1 MKSLLSLSDDEL
13 REKIEHGSENVYF
26 SYDACIEEWRDRRA
40 ARTNARIVAMTIVIA
55 AATVANVVISLFNSS
70 S

>member
-13 REKIEHGSENVYF
+13 REKIERGSENVYF
-26 SYDACIEEWRDRRA
+26 SYDACIEEWRDRRT
-40 ARTNARIVAMTIVIA
+40 ARTNARIVVMTIVIA
-55 AATVANVVISLFNSS
+55 AATVANVLISLFNSS

>member
-13 REKIEHGSENVYF
+13 REKIEHASENVYF
-26 SYDACIEEWRDRRA
+26 SYDACIEEWRDRRT

-55 AATVANVVISLFNSS
+55 VATVANVAVSFVNSS
-70 S
+70 P

>member
-13 REKIEHGSENVYF
+13 REKIEHESKTVYF
-26 SYDACIEEWRDRRA
+26 SYDACIEEWRDRRT

-55 AATVANVVISLFNSS
+55 VATVANVVIAFVNSS